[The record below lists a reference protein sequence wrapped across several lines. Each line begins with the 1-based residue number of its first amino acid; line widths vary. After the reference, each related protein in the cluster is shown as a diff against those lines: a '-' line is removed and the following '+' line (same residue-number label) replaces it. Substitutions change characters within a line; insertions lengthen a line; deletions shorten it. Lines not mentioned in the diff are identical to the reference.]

1 MCELKSSEAKSF
13 PFTDLSTHVNL
24 TVTEDYRLE
33 IAYEELSVTESDVV
47 KLLQPAPRQHNRER
61 SSDTSHSQFASDD
74 GLARIEVRGTGP
86 ESSQQNADGL
96 SRSSRTRRAV
106 FFNS

>member
-1 MCELKSSEAKSF
+1 M
-13 PFTDLSTHVNL
+13 
-24 TVTEDYRLE
+24 
-33 IAYEELSVTESDVV
+33 TESDVV

-74 GLARIEVRGTGP
+74 GLARIEVHGTGP